1 MRYAL
6 SIGVQQTNFKQY
18 SEGWH
23 QICAHT
29 IARCAIHEQSENFS
43 DHLNFFQIILKSLQN
58 TFTTQIVLCSIS
70 TLQICTFNH
79 SEFNTRELT
88 NVSDHLKKFRLFS
101 TITKPLLQH
110 KLYGILFANAF
121 ATVLKQCSVGMH
133 QFCSQ
138 MKALNSVQT
147 KLLWVQCIR
156 NLYIFLDHFI
166 AL

>member
-58 TFTTQIVLCSIS
+58 TFTTQILLCVVYPHHRSVRLITLSS
-70 TLQICTFNH
+70 TLENWQMFQIIWKN
-79 SEFNTRELT
+79 
-88 NVSDHLKKFRLFS
+88 FRSFS
-101 TITKPLLQH
+101 TIAELLLQH
-110 KLYGILFANAF
+110 KPYGILFANAF

-138 MKALNSVQT
+138 MIALNSVQT

-156 NLYIFLDHFI
+156 NLNIF
-166 AL
+166 